1 MGLVAVA
8 VQQAQALLVAAQVLE
23 GLAVEEP
30 LVTLELAAHMAVAL
44 VELGLTRTLVPLA
57 ALPTAA
63 SARSASSG
71 VLAVAIR
78 RTPQTS
84 N

>member
-1 MGLVAVA
+1 MGLVAVV
-8 VQQAQALLVAAQVLE
+8 VQQAQALLVAAEVLE

-30 LVTLELAAHMAVAL
+30 LVTLELEAHMAVAL

-57 ALPTAA
+57 ALLTAA
-63 SARSASSG
+63 SARSVSSG
-71 VLAVAIR
+71 VLVVAIR
-78 RTPQTS
+78 RTPQTF